1 MIVRGPAT
9 PLYAIRVV
17 LMLAAVAFLVWYVL
31 SNERS
36 SGPHGVERGSAGLSS
51 SSGGSEESAARVGLE
66 PADAPLTSIPGT
78 FIDSDGH
85 ARALSSFRGVPFVAS
100 AIYTRC
106 PSVCPLTVAALRKLE
121 RSLPVGDAPRFVL
134 FSLDP
139 AYDTPPVLRA
149 FAASHALSI
158 PRWTL
163 LRPDTASLPVI
174 ARALGL
180 AYAAGP
186 GGGIEHTA
194 VIAVVDSSGHVR
206 ERQVGLEQDPAA
218 LLAAWRQIGLTQR
231 VPSD

>member
-1 MIVRGPAT
+1 LIVRGPAT
-9 PLYAIRVV
+9 TLYTIRIV
-17 LMLAAVAFLVWYVL
+17 LMLAAVAFLVWHVL
-31 SNERS
+31 SNGRA
-36 SGPHGVERGSAGLSS
+36 PQVEHGSAGF
-51 SSGGSEESAARVGLE
+51 SSGSGSEESAASVGLE

-85 ARALSSFRGVPFVAS
+85 ARTLSSFRGVPFVAS

-139 AYDTPPVLRA
+139 AYDTPRVLRA